1 MSTIQINT
9 CLHQNNTPLRYYY
22 DDDWGIRGSKVWYTD
37 PNGNEQ
43 TGELTVCLDCGT
55 VFVKPWNDIK

>member
-1 MSTIQINT
+1 MMMT
-9 CLHQNNTPLRYYY
+9 
-22 DDDWGIRGSKVWYTD
+22 GEVRGSKVWYTD
-37 PNGNEQ
+37 PSGKEQ